1 MCEWVRKR
9 VEVCLWKQSWSV
21 GIVSFWS
28 HGVLFFL
35 CVCVSVTV
43 TACVCLW
50 RLVCMCVC
58 ACVCFFFGGEGR
70 SSGAWVQNA
79 RDPELNCFQKVE
91 GQMGASRTRV
101 QSMHMLQSS
110 CSLRIYVLQSIETRN
125 STVFKKLKGKLV
137 RHENMASLYT
147 CCSLVAACISI
158 SCSLD
163 RCVHKPRVAVYMG
176 WLRLVGSLKLWVSF
190 ADYILFYRAL

>member
-1 MCEWVRKR
+1 VS
-9 VEVCLWKQSWSV
+9 VCD
-21 GIVSFWS
+21 
-28 HGVLFFL
+28 VLF
-35 CVCVSVTV
+35 VCVSV
-43 TACVCLW
+43 CVY
-50 RLVCMCVC
+50 VC
-58 ACVCFFFGGEGR
+58 FFGGEGR

-91 GQMGASRTRV
+91 GQMGASRTRF
-101 QSMHMLQSS
+101 QSIHMLLSS

-163 RCVHKPRVAVYMG
+163 RCVHKPHVAVYMG

-190 ADYILFYRAL
+190 AEYILFYRAL